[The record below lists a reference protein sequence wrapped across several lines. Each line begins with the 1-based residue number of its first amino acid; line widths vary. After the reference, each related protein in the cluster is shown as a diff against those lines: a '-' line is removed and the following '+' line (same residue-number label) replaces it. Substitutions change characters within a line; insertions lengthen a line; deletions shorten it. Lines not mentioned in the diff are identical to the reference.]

1 MIKNPT
7 IQQSLA
13 NIEKSVQDRAAYDK
27 IVKAGTAAIYDKA
40 MFQKLTAD
48 IQKSGDPVKTVSEG
62 MIGILGLLYQ
72 KSNKTMPIP
81 PMVLA
86 GMSMLLDALDF
97 MEQSGLVK
105 IDKAE
110 LNRATSMYV
119 NSLLPKFGLTPDK
132 LGAALGPL
140 QGAIQDPNKLAQM
153 RQSAGA

>member
-7 IQQSLA
+7 IRQALA
-13 NIEKSVQDRAAYDK
+13 NIEKSVQARAAYNK

-86 GMSMLLDALDF
+86 GMALLLDALDF

-110 LNRATSMYV
+110 LNRATTMYV